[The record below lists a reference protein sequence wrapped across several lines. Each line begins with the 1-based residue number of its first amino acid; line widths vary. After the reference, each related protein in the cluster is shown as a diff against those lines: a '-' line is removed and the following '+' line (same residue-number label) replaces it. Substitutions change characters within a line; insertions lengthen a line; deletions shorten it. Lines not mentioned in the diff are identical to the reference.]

1 MNTLVFSTVAMLL
14 IGKYLLPPPVFAL
27 SVQLPYFFKYQFVM
41 IVSTLT
47 STLYVNP
54 TSCAHDLDLWMK
66 PPSHSIMSLRS
77 HLDRYCSNR
86 AMALDPISQS
96 TRSRSPSRRS
106 TTTTTASQF
115 HCPPGWTPPAHRP
128 HRPVIFMFDLKPMQR
143 LAATN
148 SYFNILSPPVAGN
161 LSTPAYDG
169 LFQTFKV
176 IYPDYADSF
185 YISDLQ
191 TLVVDTFLQRWSIHL
206 QTSDFYMS
214 IDTDQGE
221 QLIDFQTRSL
231 LDLLNW
237 FYPTWKTHQHL
248 DAFTT
253 RSQTSLCITPHP
265 DPHDTGFVVQVR
277 VTPCGH
283 PFFSSSSR

>member
-1 MNTLVFSTVAMLL
+1 M
-14 IGKYLLPPPVFAL
+14 I
-27 SVQLPYFFKYQFVM
+27 

-66 PPSHSIMSLRS
+66 PPPHSIMSLRS

-106 TTTTTASQF
+106 TTTTTASPF

-191 TLVVDTFLQRWSIHL
+191 FGSRYIPATLVDPSPNQRLLHVHR
-206 QTSDFYMS
+206 Y
-214 IDTDQGE
+214 
-221 QLIDFQTRSL
+221 RSRG
-231 LDLLNW
+231 
-237 FYPTWKTHQHL
+237 TTHRFSNS
-248 DAFTT
+248 FTT
-253 RSQTSLCITPHP
+253 GPPQLVLPHLENTSTPRCLQYSITDFPLYY
-265 DPHDTGFVVQVR
+265 T
-277 VTPCGH
+277 
-283 PFFSSSSR
+283 SSGPP